1 MAPRTNRTKGF
12 LACRV
17 TFPAVRGDKGHVKG
31 RTLSTS
37 RPVSSIG
44 DMNDETIRSNAL
56 VEQHLALVGYN
67 VNEVLARVPSHVS
80 RADLSSAGAMALV
93 RAARSFDDSKGV
105 PFARYAAL
113 RIRGALIDELRS
125 MDWVPRGARRRARQT
140 SEVSDELTG
149 QLGRTPTKQELAQAL
164 GVSVAEVHAA
174 HADAGTRVLSMDA
187 FDGAVADMVIDSSV
201 GPLDALVNAE
211 QFEYLRTGIS
221 CLPEKLR
228 YVVEQLFFHDRPVI
242 ELADEMGLTRSRISQ
257 LRTEA
262 LSLLKDGLRANL
274 DADGTPKVDPTEG
287 VVERRRKA
295 YYASIAA
302 RTAESRGAAAV
313 APSVDAAAQAWGR
326 VAS

>member
-1 MAPRTNRTKGF
+1 MN
-12 LACRV
+12 
-17 TFPAVRGDKGHVKG
+17 D
-31 RTLSTS
+31 
-37 RPVSSIG
+37 
-44 DMNDETIRSNAL
+44 DMNASNAL

-67 VNEVLARVPSHVS
+67 VNEVLARVPPHVS
-80 RADLSSAGAMALV
+80 RADLTSAGAMALV
-93 RAARSFDDSKGV
+93 RAARSFDDSRGV
-105 PFARYAAL
+105 PFARYASL

-125 MDWVPRGARRRARQT
+125 MDWVPRGARRRARET

-149 QLGRTPTKQELAQAL
+149 QLGRTPTKPELAQAL
-164 GVSVAEVHAA
+164 GVSVEEVNAA
-174 HADAGTRVLSMDA
+174 HADACTRVLSMDA
-187 FDGAVADMVIDSSV
+187 FYGAVVDGSV

-211 QFEYLRTGIS
+211 QLEYLRTGIS
-221 CLPEKLR
+221 CLPEKPR

-274 DADGTPKVDPTEG
+274 DEDETPEVDPGEG

-302 RTAESRGAAAV
+302 RTAESRGAAAI
-313 APSVDAAAQAWGR
+313 APSVNAAAKVWAR
-326 VAS
+326 AAS

>member
-1 MAPRTNRTKGF
+1 MN
-12 LACRV
+12 
-17 TFPAVRGDKGHVKG
+17 
-31 RTLSTS
+31 
-37 RPVSSIG
+37 
-44 DMNDETIRSNAL
+44 DMNRSNAL

-80 RADLSSAGAMALV
+80 RADLTSAGAMALV

-105 PFARYAAL
+105 PFARYASM

-140 SEVSDELTG
+140 AEVSDELTG
-149 QLGRTPTKQELAQAL
+149 QLGRTPTKPEIAQAL
-164 GVSVAEVHAA
+164 GVSVEEVNAA
-174 HADAGTRVLSMDA
+174 HAAAGTRVLSMDA
-187 FDGAVADMVIDSSV
+187 FDGAVADMVVDGSV

-228 YVVEQLFFHDRPVI
+228 YVVEQLFFHDRPMI

-274 DADGTPKVDPTEG
+274 DADEAPAVDPQEG

-295 YYASIAA
+295 YYALIAA
-302 RTAESRGAAAV
+302 RTAESRGTAAV
-313 APSVDAAAQAWGR
+313 APAVNAVNAVARAWAHAA
-326 VAS
+326 S